1 MENNKYETQYYID
14 FKLNDFDNK
23 QILSVKDISLKIGDE
38 NPVIILNK
46 YDVSAKQIQDI
57 EENLQNETIRTSVSI
72 YTNDYNSGVWKSLA
86 VLKKKINLYVINI

>member
-46 YDVSAKQIQDI
+46 YDVSAKQIKDI

-72 YTNDYNSGVWKSLA
+72 YTNDYNFIYYKLRFSVKKELSLCR
-86 VLKKKINLYVINI
+86 